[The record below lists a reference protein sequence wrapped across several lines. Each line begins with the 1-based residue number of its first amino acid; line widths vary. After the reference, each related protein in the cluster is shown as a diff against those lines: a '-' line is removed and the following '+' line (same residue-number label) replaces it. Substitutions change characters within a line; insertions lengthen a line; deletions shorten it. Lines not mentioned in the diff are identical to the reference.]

1 MIHIRDRVLVSMWT
15 KKQCTRQGEEVA
27 RGNGR
32 EKLFPDKDGFFT
44 KKEKEKM
51 SVRPDLGGHGKG
63 HTVDTGT
70 VVTKV
75 PEAWHDWIDGEMYG
89 AV

>member
-1 MIHIRDRVLVSMWT
+1 MI
-15 KKQCTRQGEEVA
+15 
-27 RGNGR
+27 
-32 EKLFPDKDGFFT
+32 FY
-44 KKEKEKM
+44 KEPKVKM
-51 SVRPDLGGHGKG
+51 SLRPDLSGHGKR
-63 HTVDTGT
+63 HAVDTGT

>member
-1 MIHIRDRVLVSMWT
+1 MDFLRKR
-15 KKQCTRQGEEVA
+15 
-27 RGNGR
+27 R
-32 EKLFPDKDGFFT
+32 EK
-44 KKEKEKM
+44 KM
-51 SVRPDLGGHGKG
+51 SLRPDLSGHGKG